1 MTEKKDYTRRITN
14 EIRLKG
20 FKIIRLEP
28 NPNRPE
34 FNIYVFQ
41 STPELES
48 AFKEIVE
55 RQEVTTNM
63 TKFQT
68 APNQKVVRVEKYP
81 VESNENYA
89 KISIEA
95 MMAAAKD
102 LDGNVFKLWCYFAK
116 NKDIFTFALSNAA
129 AKEQFGMTYDVYDKT
144 I

>member
-1 MTEKKDYTRRITN
+1 
-14 EIRLKG
+14 
-20 FKIIRLEP
+20 
-28 NPNRPE
+28 
-34 FNIYVFQ
+34 
-41 STPELES
+41 
-48 AFKEIVE
+48 
-55 RQEVTTNM
+55 M

-129 AKEQFGMTYDVYDKT
+129 AKEQFGMTKDVYDRAIGILIQKRYLEQYDRQFYIFYEYPIKQNQAYIKELREAENPQPQT
-144 I
+144 TRDEFEEIWGPMIHNF

>member
-1 MTEKKDYTRRITN
+1 
-14 EIRLKG
+14 
-20 FKIIRLEP
+20 
-28 NPNRPE
+28 
-34 FNIYVFQ
+34 
-41 STPELES
+41 
-48 AFKEIVE
+48 
-55 RQEVTTNM
+55 M

-129 AKEQFGMTYDVYDKT
+129 AKEQFGMTKDVYDRAIGILIQKRYLEQYDRQFYRFFEYPIKQNQAYIKELREVENPQPQTQMDEFEETWGT
-144 I
+144 IIHNF